1 MIKPAAVAAFFA
13 LAITSS
19 AFSEQA
25 QMQQA
30 AFGPT
35 GCWPI
40 FERLDS
46 NKDGVLSTH
55 ELRAAQLSHDLGAEL
70 ELTLAEFIAE
80 CEAD

>member
-1 MIKPAAVAAFFA
+1 MIKPASIAAFFA
-13 LAITSS
+13 LAVTSS

-35 GCWPI
+35 GCWRI

-46 NKDGVLSTH
+46 NKDGVLSTQ
-55 ELRAAQLSHDLGAEL
+55 ELSHLSHDFDGQV